1 MGGRIAL
8 VNSLHL
14 MLACSVW
21 VSRSY
26 IPSRL
31 IKGGEPVN
39 DFDPS
44 RIPGYATK
52 KSYAHFDYR
61 VAFKD
66 VEARV
71 CDADFIQR
79 HAFLPLIANKLCHV
93 RFRDGKKT
101 LKTRDIAYA
110 SHLDHRIF
118 QYYALQ

>member
-1 MGGRIAL
+1 M

-52 KSYAHFDYR
+52 KSYAHFDW
-61 VAFKD
+61 
-66 VEARV
+66 
-71 CDADFIQR
+71 
-79 HAFLPLIANKLCHV
+79 LC
-93 RFRDGKKT
+93 
-101 LKTRDIAYA
+101 
-110 SHLDHRIF
+110 
-118 QYYALQ
+118 